1 MALSQ
6 LQSDV
11 MAVLSPS
18 VIDDVYYPGLEG
30 RALMSVEFLEGAIN
44 PLGGMSS
51 QPGYEEG
58 NLQECDV
65 CRSPRGL
72 RDCTPA
78 VLRRSLVVCLPCF
91 TECAEEAE
99 WAATPP
105 IDWVSPAEK
114 SVTYGDEDETQAC

>member
-18 VIDDVYYPGLEG
+18 VIDDVYYPGIEG
-30 RALMSVEFLEGAIN
+30 RALMSFEFLEGAIN

-58 NLQECDV
+58 KLQECDV
-65 CRSPRGL
+65 CRSPRGF
-72 RDCTPA
+72 RDCPLA
-78 VLRRSLVVCLPCF
+78 VLRSSLVMCLPCF

-99 WAATPP
+99 WAA
-105 IDWVSPAEK
+105 AEE
-114 SVTYGDEDETQAC
+114 SVISDDQDETQACWSIASGEV

>member
-30 RALMSVEFLEGAIN
+30 RALMSFECLEGAIN
-44 PLGGMSS
+44 PLCGMSS

-65 CRSPRGL
+65 ADRRAGSETVHSRCCAAAWSCACHASLNVLKKLSGRQSHQLTGCRQLKNR
-72 RDCTPA
+72 
-78 VLRRSLVVCLPCF
+78 
-91 TECAEEAE
+91 
-99 WAATPP
+99 
-105 IDWVSPAEK
+105 
-114 SVTYGDEDETQAC
+114 